1 MKILKQLLMIAILA
15 IATTSCDDPEGS
27 SAAYEYSYSECFN
40 YVSNRQSGK
49 GSVFDDVKY
58 IIKFEMP
65 SYEASVKIMGAK
77 FNERMPAIDFELSG
91 LKWSN
96 NANGVLTISANDV
109 VPVVNGQA
117 MSEYTINQFKVEVYD
132 RYVVID
138 GQLKTS
144 PVFVIQY
151 TIAEMFDVTVVPEE
165 VLYVA
170 STGVLDVEQGAPYYN
185 SDMLYWI
192 EFDAETMTA
201 DIEIDGAKFAEGMPA
216 LNDMGFNDIP
226 LTLYTGGYSLAAD
239 ALIPTIMDV
248 PYPNYAITSL
258 SGNGTFANGMDLRF
272 KCMDRYSVNA
282 SLSIVGTTSSNQ
294 F

>member
-117 MSEYTINQFKVEVYD
+117 MSGYTINQFKVEVYD

-216 LNDMGFNDIP
+216 LNDMEFNDIP

-258 SGNGTFANGMDLRF
+258 LGNGTFANGMDLRF

>member
-27 SAAYEYSYSECFN
+27 SAAAEYSYSECFN

-170 STGVLDVEQGAPYYN
+170 STGVLDVEQSAPYYN

>member
-1 MKILKQLLMIAILA
+1 MKVLKQLLMIAILA

-27 SAAYEYSYSECFN
+27 GAAYEYSYSECFN
-40 YVSNRQSGK
+40 YVSNKQSGK

-58 IIKFEMP
+58 IIKFDMP
-65 SYEASVKIMGAK
+65 SYDASVKIMGAK

-96 NANGVLTISANDV
+96 NANGVLTISANNV

-117 MSEYTINQFKVEVYD
+117 MPEYTINQFKVEVYD

-138 GQLKTS
+138 GQLKAL

-185 SDMLYWI
+185 NDVLYWV

-216 LNDMGFNDIP
+216 LNDMEFNDIP
-226 LTLYTGGYSLAAD
+226 LTLYPGGYSLAAD

-248 PYPNYAITSL
+248 PYPNYAITNL
-258 SGNGTFANGMDLRF
+258 SGNGAFANGMDLRF

-282 SLSIVGTTSSNQ
+282 SLSIIGTATSN
-294 F
+294 